1 MAYIVLLLLLHIII
15 VFPRYAEVAVL
26 ALIQLL
32 VKLPCSGDFKLKL
45 ALDVCDTN
53 LLWGA
58 VHIVALSHF
67 TDYLLRRL
75 VATFAGSALKL
86 RDGNEA

>member
-1 MAYIVLLLLLHIII
+1 MAHIVLLLLLYIII

-26 ALIQLL
+26 TLIQLL
-32 VKLPCSGDFKLKL
+32 IKLPCSWDFKLKL
-45 ALDVCDTN
+45 ALYVCDAN

-58 VHIVALSHF
+58 VHIVTLSHF
-67 TDYLLRRL
+67 TDYLLRWL

-86 RDGNEA
+86 

>member
-1 MAYIVLLLLLHIII
+1 MAHIVLLLLLHIII

-26 ALIQLL
+26 ALIQLF
-32 VKLPCSGDFKLKL
+32 VKIPCSRDFKLKL
-45 ALDVCDTN
+45 VLDVCDTN

-58 VHIVALSHF
+58 VHIVTLCHF
-67 TDYLLRRL
+67 TDYLLRWL

-86 RDGNEA
+86 